1 MRPFRILFSVRTDRC
16 IQEHAVSARDSYAVS
31 AVEEAMTVCGGM
43 WVALAERDHAVMEN
57 LAAMRSRCD
66 GLLVQLRDGIEKLAQ
81 DVGDQPALVQ
91 PSRRALDA
99 AQPQDTVGRYCAL
112 VAPARCTRKRYQ
124 KCCLS
129 GGMRERQ
136 PGRLAAPFRV
146 IDASLWPC
154 PEL

>member
-66 GLLVQLRDGIEKLAQ
+66 GLLVQLRDGLHLFSQVAGRSMPRSHRIPSAGTVPLLRP
-81 DVGDQPALVQ
+81 PAVLGRDTR
-91 PSRRALDA
+91 SA
-99 AQPQDTVGRYCAL
+99 A
-112 VAPARCTRKRYQ
+112 
-124 KCCLS
+124 
-129 GGMRERQ
+129 
-136 PGRLAAPFRV
+136 
-146 IDASLWPC
+146 
-154 PEL
+154 